1 MRIASDPDFLTLAIY
16 LAVVAAC
23 VYAYMIHAVMRVVSF
38 RNLLQMHFPRL
49 WREHKRHFPHSAL
62 RKILVLLIIGIAA
75 CVILDRLR

>member
-1 MRIASDPDFLTLAIY
+1 MKVASHFDFMTIGIY

-23 VYAYMIHAVMRVVSF
+23 VYAYMIHSVIRAVSF
-38 RNLLQMHFPRL
+38 RNPLQMYFPRL

-62 RKILVLLIIGIAA
+62 REIFVFLIVGIAA